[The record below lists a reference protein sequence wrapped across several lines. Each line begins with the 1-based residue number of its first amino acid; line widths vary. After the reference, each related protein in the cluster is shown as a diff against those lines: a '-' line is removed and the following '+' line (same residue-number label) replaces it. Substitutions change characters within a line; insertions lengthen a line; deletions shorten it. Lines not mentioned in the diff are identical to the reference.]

1 MTFAKGLKNM
11 EKKMDENNH
20 RMSSIERD
28 LIKKSK
34 EADKSKKFVL
44 RLYIAGMTAQSS
56 KAIKN
61 ITQICEENLKG
72 RYDLQ
77 IIDIYQ
83 QPALAK
89 GEQIIAAPTL
99 IKKLPLP
106 LRKFIGNMANKEKI
120 LVGLDIQPKE

>member
-1 MTFAKGLKNM
+1 VKGLKNM
-11 EKKMDENNH
+11 EKKMDENNR

-34 EADKSKKFVL
+34 EADKSKQFVL

-61 ITQICEENLKG
+61 ITQICEDNLKG

-120 LVGLDIQPKE
+120 LVGLDIQPKD